1 MSPRLLCCS
10 EVIPVALKKF
20 LNRLTTPVQ
29 ELDRAALVEWS
40 EESQAVSIDR
50 ISMRKHVFVAGEI
63 SSVRLVPRANS
74 AALEVTVKDGR
85 GTVTAIF
92 LGRRTIPGLT
102 TGRRLMLE
110 GVPFRQNARVIFMNP
125 VYRIIPRSV
134 ST

>member
-1 MSPRLLCCS
+1 M
-10 EVIPVALKKF
+10 ALKKF

>member
-1 MSPRLLCCS
+1 M
-10 EVIPVALKKF
+10 ALKKF
-20 LNRLTTPVQ
+20 LDRLTTPVH
-29 ELDRAALVEWS
+29 ELDRAELVEWS
-40 EESQAVSIDR
+40 EESQAVPIDR
-50 ISMRKHVFVAGEI
+50 INMREHVFIAGEI

-85 GTVTAIF
+85 GTVTAVF
-92 LGRRTIPGLT
+92 LGRRTISGLT

-125 VYRIIPRSV
+125 VYRIIPRRA